1 MFILDFF
8 KGMLNYLGL
17 SKKNAKILFL
27 GLDNAGK
34 TTLMRRL
41 KDDRM
46 VQHAPT
52 SFAHSEELVLGNIR
66 FMAHDLGGHKA
77 MRKIW
82 KTYMPG
88 VNGIIYI
95 VDASA
100 RERLP
105 ESKEVNYTCNFLK

>member
-1 MFILDFF
+1 MFILDFL
-8 KGMLNYLGL
+8 KGVLSSLGL
-17 SKKNAKILFL
+17 AKKNAKILFL

-52 SFAHSEELVLGNIR
+52 SFAHSEELVLGNVR
-66 FMAHDLGGHKA
+66 FVAHDLGGHKA

-82 KTYMPG
+82 KQYMPG
-88 VNGIIYI
+88 VDAIVYI
-95 VDASA
+95 VDSS
-100 RERLP
+100 ESNRLH
-105 ESKEVNYTCNFLK
+105 ESKEVFINSELQI

>member
-8 KGMLNYLGL
+8 KGILNYLGL

-46 VQHAPT
+46 VQHCPT
-52 SFAHSEELVLGNIR
+52 SFAHSEELVLGNVR
-66 FMAHDLGGHKA
+66 F
-77 MRKIW
+77 
-82 KTYMPG
+82 
-88 VNGIIYI
+88 
-95 VDASA
+95 
-100 RERLP
+100 
-105 ESKEVNYTCNFLK
+105 

>member
-1 MFILDFF
+1 MDFL
-8 KGMLNYLGL
+8 KGVLNYLGL
-17 SKKNAKILFL
+17 AKKNAKILFL

-52 SFAHSEELVLGNIR
+52 SFAHSEELVLGNVR
-66 FMAHDLGGHKA
+66 FMAHDLGGHRA

-82 KTYMPG
+82 KSYAPG
-88 VNGIIYI
+88 VNGIIYM
-95 VDASA
+95 VDAA
-100 RERLP
+100 ERERLQ
-105 ESKEVNYTCNFLK
+105 ESKNVTQWSRN